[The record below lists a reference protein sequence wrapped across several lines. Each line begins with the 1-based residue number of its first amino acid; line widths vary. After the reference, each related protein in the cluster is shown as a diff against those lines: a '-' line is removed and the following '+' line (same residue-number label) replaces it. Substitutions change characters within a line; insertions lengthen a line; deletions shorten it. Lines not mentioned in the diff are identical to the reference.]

1 MQEKSSIEQRVDNQ
15 VENTRGTIRG
25 LRILLG
31 AILVFSGIFLVIIAV
46 LNGSGN
52 TSPKFQDADT
62 QTVLLVLAVVA
73 TVAAVA
79 VATRI
84 YRKGVADAAALT
96 GSLYSRL
103 NFYRSFYIQYI
114 ALCDFAVI
122 FSILLFMLTWDARL
136 FFPFAIGVLALL
148 RVTPSRSKIGREL
161 NLSSDEIEQL

>member
-31 AILVFSGIFLVIIAV
+31 AILFFSGIFLVIVAV

-62 QTVLLVLAVVA
+62 QTVLLVLAAVA

-79 VATRI
+79 IATRI
-84 YRKGVADAAALT
+84 YRKGVADTAALT

-103 NFYRSFYIQYI
+103 NFYRSFYIKYI
-114 ALCDFAVI
+114 GICDFAVN
-122 FSILLFMLTWDARL
+122 FAILLFFMTGDMRL
-136 FFPFAIGVLALL
+136 FAPLAISILALL
-148 RVTPSRSKIGREL
+148 RMVPSRQKLGREL
-161 NLSSDEIEQL
+161 NLSQAEMEQL

>member
-103 NFYRSFYIQYI
+103 NFYRSFYIKYI
-114 ALCDFAVI
+114 GICDFAVN
-122 FSILLFMLTWDARL
+122 FAVLLFFMTGDMRL
-136 FFPFAIGVLALL
+136 FAPLAISILALL
-148 RVTPSRSKIGREL
+148 RMVPSRQKLGREL
-161 NLSSDEIEQL
+161 NLSQAEMEQL

>member
-15 VENTRGTIRG
+15 AENTRGTIRG

-52 TSPKFQDADT
+52 TSPKFQDTDT
-62 QTVLLVLAVVA
+62 QTVLLVLAAVA

-79 VATRI
+79 IATRI

-103 NFYRSFYIQYI
+103 NFYRSFYIKYI
-114 ALCDFAVI
+114 GICDFAVN
-122 FSILLFMLTWDARL
+122 FAILLFFMTGDMRL
-136 FFPFAIGVLALL
+136 FAPLAISILALL
-148 RVTPSRSKIGREL
+148 RMVPSRQKLGREL
-161 NLSSDEIEQL
+161 NLSQAEMEQL